1 MTATTVDRNTP
12 ATHIE
17 RPVTF
22 DLKAATVIPAG
33 VMVCTDNTGAAV
45 NAADAANLRIQGRSA
60 HAADYTAGDRKIVV
74 ERGSFWFANDGTI
87 TAADIGGQA
96 TILDNQTVSK
106 AATTTADIPAGIIQL
121 VDANLGVLIDILGR
135 NT

>member
-1 MTATTVDRNTP
+1 MTATTVDRQTP

-17 RPVTF
+17 RPMEF
-22 DLKAATVIPAG
+22 DLKAATDIPAG
-33 VMVCTDNTGAAV
+33 VIVCTDATGSAV
-45 NAADAANLRIQGRSA
+45 NGADAAALVCQGRSA
-60 HAADYTAGDRKIVV
+60 HSASYAGGDRKIVI
-74 ERGSFWFANDGTI
+74 ERGTFWWGNDGTI

-106 AATTTADIPAGIIQL
+106 AATTTADIPAGKIQK
-121 VDANLGVLIDILGR
+121 VDATLGVLVDMLGG